1 MPQEILDK
9 SEKWLS
15 MLTLNVRSDKYN
27 LNHAAVYS
35 EKPIAC
41 NLPRII
47 S

>member
-27 LNHAAVYS
+27 LNHVLS
-35 EKPIAC
+35 TQR
-41 NLPRII
+41 NQ
-47 S
+47 